1 MQTEVVVEMLRE
13 VGDPEIPSVSI
24 VDLGMV
30 GRIQAAEEGVQVD
43 LMPTFVGCSAQRII
57 QERVV
62 EKLRDAFPGSAV
74 TVRFDLSEPW
84 TSERITEAGR
94 EGLRKAG
101 IAPPGPTLDDVEC
114 PYCGQSSAVLH
125 NLFGATSCRSLYYCS
140 HCKNP
145 FEAFKP
151 L

>member
-1 MQTEVVVEMLRE
+1 MQTQVIAEILRE

-30 GRIQAAEEGVQVD
+30 GRIQASDDSLHVE

-62 EKLRDAFPGSAV
+62 EKLRGAFPGSAV

-84 TSERITEAGR
+84 TSDRITEAGR
-94 EGLRKAG
+94 VALRKAG
-101 IAPPGPTLDDVEC
+101 IAPPGATLDDVAC
-114 PYCGQSSAVLH
+114 PYCGQSSAVLQ
-125 NLFGATSCRSLYYCS
+125 NLFAATSCRSLYYCS